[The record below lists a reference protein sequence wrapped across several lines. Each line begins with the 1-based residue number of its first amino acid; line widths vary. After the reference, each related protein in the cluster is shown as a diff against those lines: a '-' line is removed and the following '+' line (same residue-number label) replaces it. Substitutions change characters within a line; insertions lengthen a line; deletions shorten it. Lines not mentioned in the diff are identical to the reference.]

1 MGAAKKILIID
12 DDPDICTYVSEVLQ
26 DNGFETITACDGA
39 DAMSKTIEAPP
50 DLIVVDLMMPKKS
63 GVKFLHELKRDATL
77 KKIPIIV
84 LSGATGVTGVDM
96 MRYLQ
101 EQPFMERKEKV
112 MGAAS
117 SITPNAYLEKPVD
130 PATLADTVKRLL
142 DR

>member
-26 DNGFETITACDGA
+26 DNGFETVTACDGA

-50 DLIVVDLMMPKKS
+50 DLIIVDLMMPKKS
-63 GVKFLHELKRDATL
+63 GVKFLHELKRDAML
-77 KKIPIIV
+77 KEIPIIV

-96 MRYLQ
+96 MRYLH
-101 EQPFMERKEKV
+101 EQPFGERKEKV
-112 MGAAS
+112 MGATS

-130 PATLADTVKRLL
+130 PTTLADTVKRLL